1 MCVGFPSSQFSKA
14 YFLSL
19 SLLDAFPLSCFI
31 GAGGTVQ
38 MAAWD
43 TRPLNT
49 TMMMMPLGDVKEAA
63 KSPEHRAELQGCGF
77 ALFPVGTHD
86 LG

>member
-1 MCVGFPSSQFSKA
+1 M
-14 YFLSL
+14 
-19 SLLDAFPLSCFI
+19 
-31 GAGGTVQ
+31 Q

-43 TRPLNT
+43 TCPLNT
-49 TMMMMPLGDVKEAA
+49 MMMMMPLGDVKEAA

-77 ALFPVGTHD
+77 ALFPVDTHD